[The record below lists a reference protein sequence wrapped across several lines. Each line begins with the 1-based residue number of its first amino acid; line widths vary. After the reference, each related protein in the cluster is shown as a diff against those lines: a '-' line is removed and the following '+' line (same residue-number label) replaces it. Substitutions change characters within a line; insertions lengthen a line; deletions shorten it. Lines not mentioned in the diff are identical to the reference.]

1 MIVGKQ
7 GCVIATLIT
16 TTIALVFT
24 HRHEN
29 ITGPSQIKPAPTSVS
44 VEEALLPMGGAA
56 RLLAHDKDYEAYLEE
71 SLCVISDNI
80 LQSMP
85 DEKWVE
91 RHLKRVGRTYLK
103 ARTSPD
109 NSDDSNVY
117 CILNPYQEVIV
128 VGEHNGDWYL
138 IEYNDR
144 ILYVRSEFITD
155 IDRGSYDGSKL
166 SPARARINGPSG
178 SETYYNLD
186 MTGVVRGLQSKGYK
200 GEYSVREDGCK
211 MFGDYIMV
219 AANYDIHP
227 YGSIV
232 ETSLGLGIVCDTG
245 GFIKWNP
252 TGLDI
257 ATDW

>member
-16 TTIALVFT
+16 TAIAIVFT
-24 HRHEN
+24 HRYEN
-29 ITGPSQIKPAPTSVS
+29 ITGPSQIKTEVS
-44 VEEALLPMGGAA
+44 SEEAPLPMGGVAK
-56 RLLAHDKDYEAYLEE
+56 LLAHDKDYETYLEE

-80 LQSMP
+80 LQNRP
-85 DEKWVE
+85 DEEWVE
-91 RHLKRVGRTYLK
+91 RHLKRVERTYLK

-117 CILNPYQEVIV
+117 CILSPYQEIIV
-128 VGEHNGDWYL
+128 VGRYGKDWYV
-138 IEYNDR
+138 IEHEGE
-144 ILYVRSEFITD
+144 ILYVKSEFVVDMGRDTN
-155 IDRGSYDGSKL
+155 GTKL
-166 SPARARINGPSG
+166 TRHKGRINGPNG

-186 MTGVVRGLQSKGYK
+186 MTGVVWGLQSKGYK